1 MTVAEPATYSVCGL
15 RLRSELELNLPRCA
29 DGVWDVD
36 VRWGEDIDDIGA
48 PPSGQPIASLVHDN
62 VAWYSASASDSGYVL
77 RFKNCGEFFISAD
90 LRDLEVRKHPLG
102 EVELL
107 PILLAGTVTAF
118 LLALRGETVLHAS
131 AVAIDGA
138 AVAFVGQSGRGKST
152 IAALLCVAGAELVTD
167 DVLTVDPGPPV
178 MCAGGASE
186 LRLRQVAAQNRP
198 RAARHV
204 KSEDRGRPPRPR
216 RQGGAATATTG
227 RRNRHSIAVADS
239 VERGVQAP

>member
-1 MTVAEPATYSVCGL
+1 MTVTEPATYSVCGL

-36 VRWGEDIDDIGA
+36 IHWGEDIDDSGV
-48 PPSGQPIASLVHDN
+48 PPSGQPIASFVHDN
-62 VAWYSASASDSGYVL
+62 VAWYTAAASDSGYVL
-77 RFKNCGEFFISAD
+77 RFKGCGEFFISAD
-90 LRDLEVRKHPLG
+90 LRDLEVRKDPLG

-167 DVLTVDPGPPV
+167 DVSDRRSRTTGHVCRRRIGTSPSPSGSEDRPG
-178 MCAGGASE
+178 
-186 LRLRQVAAQNRP
+186 
-198 RAARHV
+198 AARHV
-204 KSEDRGRPPRPR
+204 ESEDRGRPPRPR

-239 VERGVQAP
+239 VERGVQAA

>member
-1 MTVAEPATYSVCGL
+1 METGFHAASQDGVGC
-15 RLRSELELNLPRCA
+15 LPRCA

-36 VRWGEDIDDIGA
+36 VHWGEDIEDSGA
-48 PPSGQPIASLVHDN
+48 PPSGQPIASFVHDN
-62 VAWYSASASDSGYVL
+62 VAWYTAAASDSGY
-77 RFKNCGEFFISAD
+77 
-90 LRDLEVRKHPLG
+90 
-102 EVELL
+102 
-107 PILLAGTVTAF
+107 LLAETVTAS

-186 LRLRQVAAQNRP
+186 LRLRQAAAKIGQGRPGTSSRRTADDRLALAVKAAPQRPLPVAAIVIPSPSR
-198 RAARHV
+198 
-204 KSEDRGRPPRPR
+204 
-216 RQGGAATATTG
+216 TA
-227 RRNRHSIAVADS
+227 
-239 VERGVQAP
+239 VERGVQAA